1 MPPQKRIL
9 CVDDD
14 ADTCEVLIRLL
25 KQENYESESVEGI
38 EDALDLT
45 EKETFDLYI
54 LDTWLKTGSGN
65 SLCSK
70 LRALF
75 PDALVIVYSAAAHEQ
90 DKADAL
96 RAGASAFI
104 PKPYISRL
112 LRAVRELL
120 V

>member
-14 ADTCEVLIRLL
+14 ADTCEVLTRLL

-38 EDALDLT
+38 EEALDLT

-54 LDTWLKTGSGN
+54 LDTWLKSGSSN

-70 LRALF
+70 LRSRF
-75 PDALVIVYSAAAHEQ
+75 TDARIIVYSAAAHEQ

-96 RAGASAFI
+96 RAGRTHSLRSPLSADF
-104 PKPYISRL
+104 
-112 LRAVRELL
+112 
-120 V
+120 